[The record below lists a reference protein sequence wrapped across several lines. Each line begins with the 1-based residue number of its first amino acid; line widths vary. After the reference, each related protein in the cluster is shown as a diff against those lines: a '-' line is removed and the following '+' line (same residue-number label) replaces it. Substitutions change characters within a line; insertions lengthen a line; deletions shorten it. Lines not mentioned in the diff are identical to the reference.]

1 MDNHKHKNRERG
13 GALALGGRRLI
24 MANNNQPKVG
34 GSGRL
39 DVISERVGVGSAG
52 GCTVQSFGA
61 ANGMTKKSIK

>member
-1 MDNHKHKNRERG
+1 VDNHKHKNRERG

-39 DVISERVGVGSAG
+39 DVISERVGVGSAE
-52 GCTVQSFGA
+52 GCTVQSFGV
-61 ANGMTKKSIK
+61 ANGMTKK